1 MLINAIEKSGCDE
14 KQSGGKCALYSTNI
28 VFDRSGCIISRYRK
42 YNTKMDPLLDST
54 KVPEVQIFYTGMS
67 IVQAR
72 VECTEL
78 NLKRLT
84 FD

>member
-1 MLINAIEKSGCDE
+1 MLINAIEKLGCDDT
-14 KQSGGKCALYSTNI
+14 QSDGKCALYSTNI

-67 IVQAR
+67 RMMIVQAA
-72 VECTEL
+72 VLSGMTIEI
-78 NLKRLT
+78 
-84 FD
+84 D